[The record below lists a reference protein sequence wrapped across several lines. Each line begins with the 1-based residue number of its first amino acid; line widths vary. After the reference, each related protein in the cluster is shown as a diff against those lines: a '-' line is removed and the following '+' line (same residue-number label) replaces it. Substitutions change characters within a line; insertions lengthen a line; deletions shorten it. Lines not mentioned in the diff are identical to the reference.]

1 MTTKVDSLKLPRNID
16 NRLKNINLKI
26 LNLNQEI
33 ETLKAE
39 RIELEK
45 QKYGRNVIHLASV
58 HTPTRAQAEYSFGFR
73 SSSNKDVDLGGGK
86 RNKNKTHKKYRL
98 NKRKNTYRMRR

>member
-16 NRLKNINLKI
+16 NRLTYITLKI
-26 LNLNQEI
+26 LKLNQKI

-45 QKYGRNVIHLASV
+45 KKYGPNVIHLTPI
-58 HTPTRAQAEYSFGFR
+58 HTPTRAQAEYSFGFK
-73 SSSNKDVDLGGGK
+73 SSNKDVDLGGGK

-98 NKRKNTYRMRR
+98 KKRKNTYRMRR